1 MQSGTSCFNKTIF
14 KKNITH
20 FWPIW
25 GIYLVFLLYALPLT
39 LLLSTENP
47 GTGAKAA
54 KQIMEDNLARYTT
67 CLGGALTPM
76 FVFVAATVCAMTVFF
91 YLYQNRSANMIHALP
106 VSRKEL
112 YVTNVVSGFLF
123 LIVPQILTFVITAFV
138 CFARDISQ
146 LEYLL
151 YWLLMTMGMSL
162 FAYAGAIVIGM
173 LTGQLLAVP
182 VFYVIANFL
191 YVGIRFIFQ
200 ILQTEMVYGM
210 DHHFRF
216 SKGKFLSPLYYLETN
231 VSIHTVSG
239 EEAAGS
245 LIEVV
250 GGKAV
255 AIYALVGVLLF
266 FVGYLIYRKKRLET
280 VGDCIAVGW
289 LKPVFRWGSAICV
302 AILAAA
308 LVAGVNSKASR
319 TQMMI
324 LALLGAVISG
334 AVAFFIA
341 QMFLA
346 KSFKVFEKRRI
357 TECVGVVAVSLLLV
371 AGISMDAVGI
381 EKKIPDV
388 GELKAVYMCADESI
402 MADEPEKMKELI
414 ALHKNIIDAKDGLLK
429 ASQSKKDEG
438 ESPRVEFKYA
448 YKDGTYLYRSYE
460 LAETKKEIQKK
471 DSVLNQILD
480 VENRYDNYMAGLFG
494 RNYKTAKPVGISID
508 FYSEV
513 NDTYE
518 TIYMSSEYLE
528 KMYEA
533 LKQDIKEGNLKN
545 IPYTQQEDKFY
556 SSGLSIEYYNP
567 KGIEQVDIYGD
578 EYGYSDGV
586 WKSDTAYVKFNVD
599 CKHMLKVIEE
609 AGLLTE
615 NHKLRTES
623 EQNALLNEQ

>member
-1 MQSGTSCFNKTIF
+1 
-14 KKNITH
+14 
-20 FWPIW
+20 
-25 GIYLVFLLYALPLT
+25 
-39 LLLSTENP
+39 
-47 GTGAKAA
+47 
-54 KQIMEDNLARYTT
+54 
-67 CLGGALTPM
+67 
-76 FVFVAATVCAMTVFF
+76 
-91 YLYQNRSANMIHALP
+91 
-106 VSRKEL
+106 
-112 YVTNVVSGFLF
+112 
-123 LIVPQILTFVITAFV
+123 
-138 CFARDISQ
+138 
-146 LEYLL
+146 
-151 YWLLMTMGMSL
+151 
-162 FAYAGAIVIGM
+162 
-173 LTGQLLAVP
+173 
-182 VFYVIANFL
+182 
-191 YVGIRFIFQ
+191 
-200 ILQTEMVYGM
+200 
-210 DHHFRF
+210 
-216 SKGKFLSPLYYLETN
+216 
-231 VSIHTVSG
+231 
-239 EEAAGS
+239 
-245 LIEVV
+245 
-250 GGKAV
+250 
-255 AIYALVGVLLF
+255 
-266 FVGYLIYRKKRLET
+266 
-280 VGDCIAVGW
+280 
-289 LKPVFRWGSAICV
+289 
-302 AILAAA
+302 
-308 LVAGVNSKASR
+308 
-319 TQMMI
+319 
-324 LALLGAVISG
+324 
-334 AVAFFIA
+334 
-341 QMFLA
+341 
-346 KSFKVFEKRRI
+346 
-357 TECVGVVAVSLLLV
+357 
-371 AGISMDAVGI
+371 MDAVGI

-429 ASQSKKDEG
+429 ASQSKKDEA

-508 FYSEV
+508 FYSEE

-599 CKHMLKVIEE
+599 CKHMLKVIDE
-609 AGLLTE
+609 AGMLTE

>member
-1 MQSGTSCFNKTIF
+1 
-14 KKNITH
+14 
-20 FWPIW
+20 
-25 GIYLVFLLYALPLT
+25 
-39 LLLSTENP
+39 
-47 GTGAKAA
+47 
-54 KQIMEDNLARYTT
+54 
-67 CLGGALTPM
+67 
-76 FVFVAATVCAMTVFF
+76 
-91 YLYQNRSANMIHALP
+91 
-106 VSRKEL
+106 
-112 YVTNVVSGFLF
+112 
-123 LIVPQILTFVITAFV
+123 
-138 CFARDISQ
+138 
-146 LEYLL
+146 
-151 YWLLMTMGMSL
+151 
-162 FAYAGAIVIGM
+162 
-173 LTGQLLAVP
+173 
-182 VFYVIANFL
+182 
-191 YVGIRFIFQ
+191 
-200 ILQTEMVYGM
+200 
-210 DHHFRF
+210 
-216 SKGKFLSPLYYLETN
+216 
-231 VSIHTVSG
+231 
-239 EEAAGS
+239 
-245 LIEVV
+245 
-250 GGKAV
+250 
-255 AIYALVGVLLF
+255 
-266 FVGYLIYRKKRLET
+266 
-280 VGDCIAVGW
+280 
-289 LKPVFRWGSAICV
+289 
-302 AILAAA
+302 
-308 LVAGVNSKASR
+308 
-319 TQMMI
+319 
-324 LALLGAVISG
+324 
-334 AVAFFIA
+334 
-341 QMFLA
+341 
-346 KSFKVFEKRRI
+346 
-357 TECVGVVAVSLLLV
+357 
-371 AGISMDAVGI
+371 MDAVGI

-508 FYSEV
+508 FYSEE

-528 KMYEA
+528 KMYKA

-599 CKHMLKVIEE
+599 CKHMLKVIDE
-609 AGLLTE
+609 AGMLTE

>member
-1 MQSGTSCFNKTIF
+1 M
-14 KKNITH
+14 H
-20 FWPIW
+20 
-25 GIYLVFLLYALPLT
+25 
-39 LLLSTENP
+39 
-47 GTGAKAA
+47 
-54 KQIMEDNLARYTT
+54 
-67 CLGGALTPM
+67 
-76 FVFVAATVCAMTVFF
+76 
-91 YLYQNRSANMIHALP
+91 
-106 VSRKEL
+106 
-112 YVTNVVSGFLF
+112 
-123 LIVPQILTFVITAFV
+123 
-138 CFARDISQ
+138 
-146 LEYLL
+146 
-151 YWLLMTMGMSL
+151 
-162 FAYAGAIVIGM
+162 
-173 LTGQLLAVP
+173 
-182 VFYVIANFL
+182 
-191 YVGIRFIFQ
+191 IRFIFQ

-216 SKGKFLSPLYYLETN
+216 SKGDFLSPLYYLETN

-324 LALLGAVISG
+324 LALMGAVISG

-346 KSFKVFEKRRI
+346 KSFKVFERRRI

-460 LAETKKEIQKK
+460 IAATKKEIQKK

-494 RNYKTAKPVGISID
+494 RNYKTAKPVGISLD
-508 FYSEV
+508 FYNEV

-528 KMYEA
+528 KMYKA

-599 CKHMLKVIEE
+599 CKHMLKVIDE
-609 AGLLTE
+609 AGMLTE